1 MMALTRRR
9 EREMHEEKT
18 KSSAYGTS
26 GAWRSVPFRSSSNER
41 VRQTTQTIYKHC
53 LLIIVAL

>member
-1 MMALTRRR
+1 
-9 EREMHEEKT
+9 MHEEKT